1 MAANHLDDQLYF
13 RQLLSGRDFAV
24 NDPIAQQMVNF
35 AYAIGDRTT
44 GECLLVDPAYA
55 VADLLDTVTADG
67 MRVTGVLA
75 THYHADHVGG
85 SMMGYAIE
93 GIAALLEQIDC
104 PIHVQRDEVP
114 WVQRTTGV
122 GDDHLAVHDPGDVV
136 RVGSIDVTLIHTPG
150 HTPGSQ
156 CFHVDGR
163 LVSGDTLFLDGCGRT
178 DLPGSN
184 AEDMY
189 HSLQHLAAMP
199 TATVVYPGHRYSQ
212 PSSATMESIRESN
225 YVFRP
230 QSAAQWLQM
239 FGG

>member
-1 MAANHLDDQLYF
+1 MEANPDDRLYF

-24 NDPIAQQMVNF
+24 QDPIAQQMVNF
-35 AYAIGDRTT
+35 VYAIGDRST
-44 GECLLVDPAYA
+44 GECLLIDPAYA
-55 VADLLDTVTADG
+55 VADLLDTVAADD

-85 SMMGYAIE
+85 SLMGYPIE
-93 GIAALLEQIDC
+93 GVSSLLEQVDC

-122 GDDHLAVHDPGDVV
+122 GDDHLVAHDPGDIVE
-136 RVGSIDVTLIHTPG
+136 VGSINVSLIHTPG

-156 CFHVDGR
+156 CFHVEGR

-178 DLPGSN
+178 DLPGSDP
-184 AEDMY
+184 AEMY
-189 HSLQHLAAMP
+189 ESLQKLAAMP
-199 TATVVYPGHRYSQ
+199 TSTIVYPGHRYSQ
-212 PSSATMESIRESN
+212 PSSATLESIRENN

-230 QSAAQWLQM
+230 KSAEQWLQM

>member
-1 MAANHLDDQLYF
+1 MAANHPDDRLYF

-24 NDPIAQQMVNF
+24 TDPIAQQMVNF
-35 AYAIGDRTT
+35 VYAIGDRTT

-55 VADLLDTVTADG
+55 VSDLLDTVTADG

-75 THYHADHVGG
+75 THYHPDHVGG
-85 SMMGYAIE
+85 SMMGYTIE
-93 GIAALLEQIDC
+93 GVAALLESIDC

-122 GDDHLAVHDPGDVV
+122 GDDQLAVHDPGDIVQ
-136 RVGSIDVTLIHTPG
+136 VGSIDVTLVHTPG

-156 CFHVDGR
+156 CFHVEGR

-189 HSLQHLAAMP
+189 ASLQKLAALP
-199 TATVVYPGHRYSQ
+199 TATIVYPGHRYSQ
-212 PSSATMESIRESN
+212 PSSATLESIRASN

-230 QSAAQWLQM
+230 NSAEQWMQM
-239 FGG
+239 FGQ